1 MIIDPKAL
9 TEQFVAQKFA
19 PYYRGD
25 VVPSSSFVP
34 TLEAAEQRLTDYQPK
49 GYADTRNHVHGNVS
63 RLNPY
68 ITWGVFTLREVQAA
82 IKPKVPDKDYSKFVS
97 ELAWK
102 AYFRAA
108 HTVLGKGVYQSL
120 EPYKY
125 PTRPKADALTAA
137 VQQAKTG
144 VECIDN
150 ILKELFETGY
160 LHNHKRM
167 WFAAWLVHYAGF
179 GWQGGERLFYHYL
192 LDGESGPNALS
203 WQWVAST
210 FSSKPYYFNA
220 ANMRKYGHN
229 GCRGSDFD
237 DSYEALNDRFFA
249 GYGDGSYA
257 KRPDEQPQTALELPM
272 ALSQPL
278 SAKPLVVLHAERLSL
293 RARVLA
299 TCSGEPVAVVL
310 DSERFKREAPSF
322 ARLYWALKLAGDV
335 VTQLQEQGR
344 SAQLLWL
351 SNSSDL
357 VQYANEHGRDGIAA
371 ADSWHPET
379 QQSLLECAASL
390 SVTTVRDEPFA
401 EVKAS
406 LRSFSSYWRKA
417 EKQVLRR

>member
-1 MIIDPKAL
+1 MIVDPETL
-9 TEQFVAQKFA
+9 TEQHVAREFA
-19 PYYRGD
+19 SFYSGD
-25 VVPSSSFVP
+25 VGTSPSFVP
-34 TLEAAEQRLTDYQPK
+34 TLEAAEQMLADYQPR
-49 GYADTRNHVHGNVS
+49 GYADTRNYVAGNVS

-82 IKPKVPDKDYSKFVS
+82 IKPKAPHKDYNKYVS

-108 HTVLGKGVYQSL
+108 HTALGNRVYQSL

-125 PTRPKADALTAA
+125 PARPQADKLTRA
-137 VQQAKTG
+137 VRQAKTG
-144 VECIDN
+144 VGCIDS
-150 ILKELFETGY
+150 ILTELFETGY

-179 GWQGGERLFYHYL
+179 EWQAGERLFYHYL
-192 LDGESGPNALS
+192 LDGEPGPNALS

-220 ANMRKYGHN
+220 ANMRKYGHD
-229 GCRGSDFD
+229 GCQGSDFD

-257 KRPDEQPQTALELPM
+257 KRPDEQPQAGFELPL

-278 SAKPLVVLHAERLSL
+278 AAKPLVMLHAERLSL
-293 RARVLA
+293 RARVLE
-299 TCSGEPVAVVL
+299 TCSDAPVAVVL
-310 DSERFKREAPSF
+310 NGERFKRELPSF
-322 ARLYWALKLAGDV
+322 MRLFWVLKLAGDV
-335 VTQLQEQGR
+335 VTQLREQGR

-351 SNSSDL
+351 RDATDL
-357 VQYANEHGRDGIAA
+357 AKHVAECGCDGIAA

-379 QQSLLECAASL
+379 QQLLPACADNL

-401 EVKAS
+401 EVTAS
-406 LRSFSSYWRKA
+406 LRSFSSFWRKA
-417 EKQVLRR
+417 EKQVMQR